1 MNQQKILNLGA
12 IILDDRLQSRT
23 EINEDSVA
31 DFAHDMETGDK
42 FPPLTVHFDGI
53 NYYLTDGF
61 HRYMAAKRLNRVS
74 ILCDVI
80 NGTFRDAQYYSTGA
94 NSKHGMRR
102 THADKR
108 KAVMTILDDFEWG
121 QKGDTEIAL
130 HCGVSH
136 PFVKNLRE
144 SSGQKPEKI
153 KYTTSTGQVAERK
166 ATTNRKEKPKAE
178 PDPKKNENQEPEP
191 DYRPEIE
198 EKLARSSELIE
209 MLQAENEELKDK
221 LALGFMGGTEEE
233 KNLAKQTIEELR
245 EELRITKIELE
256 AVKISRGTFQNENHQ
271 MRKQITMLQAKLKK
285 AGIQ

>member
-12 IILDDRLQSRT
+12 IVLDARLQSRV
-23 EINEDSVA
+23 EINE
-31 DFAHDMETGDK
+31 ETVDDYSHVVTDGGE
-42 FPPLTVHFDGI
+42 FPPIEITFDGI

-61 HRYMAAKRLNRVS
+61 HRYHAHKRAGRAS
-74 ILCDVI
+74 IHCVI
-80 NGTFRDAQYYSTGA
+80 TSGTFRDAQLRSTA
-94 NSKHGMRR
+94 VNSKHGMRR
-102 THADKR
+102 TYADKR
-108 KAVMTILDDFEWG
+108 KAVMVLLDDFEWS
-121 QKGDTEIAL
+121 QWSNSEIAKQ
-130 HCGVSH
+130 CGVSH
-136 PFVKNLRE
+136 TFVKNLRD
-144 SSGQKPEKI
+144 SGSAKPETV
-153 KYTTSTGQVAERK
+153 KYKTSTGEIAERK
-166 ATTNRKEKPKAE
+166 ATTDHKDKPKAE
-178 PDPKKNENQEPEP
+178 PKTEKKADQEPEP

-221 LALGFMGGTEEE
+221 LALGFMEGTEEE

-245 EELRITKIELE
+245 EELRIAKIELE